1 MEIKIK
7 NEVFLVTK
15 LGIGSLI
22 SGEEEEK
29 KVSLI
34 LGVASKTLETI
45 YEKAI
50 GEVNFRLEGVAFYN
64 TILNEYGYSLVASG
78 NIQELIF

>member
-45 YEKAI
+45 YEKAT
-50 GEVNFRLEGVAFYN
+50 GEVAFRFEGVAFYN
-64 TILNEYGYSLVASG
+64 SILNEYGYSLVASG

>member
-22 SGEEEEK
+22 SGEEEK

-45 YEKAI
+45 YEKST